1 MPADL
6 ETLLTGAVGDVHPRP
21 VDTAELWRRGRRQR
35 RVRRAVPAVVAVAV
49 VALVGAALT
58 ALGPRPDAPVG
69 PIGDG
74 RLDTT
79 GWSRLPAGR
88 VDVDAIVDAS
98 ADDLEVV
105 ASLPGDPGPTAL
117 FDVRADGT
125 VVAVS
130 HDPRT
135 GGLMLRAPGDRRWR
149 RLGMPVPFLVDDA
162 GIALHRVQWGPDGR
176 IYLTGMAPDAEAR
189 GRGLTQI
196 AVVEVDGTV
205 VGARENDGGQTEG
218 VLFAGGF
225 AWQRQQSEEGRE
237 RWQPLAEVGGRV
249 LPMPQQRA
257 GEWEDTVG
265 PDGMTVRSRWG
276 GPPDVALV
284 LQRQIG
290 DRRADWRFP
299 DGVGGLELPGPLV
312 AAGRRT
318 ALLHVTRP
326 AGGPLAWVTGEREP
340 DGRAVLVA
348 SADGALRALHLP
360 GDLDGGEVG
369 IHEMGWP
376 AVIGADDYLYW
387 VGHDAAGVAQLVR
400 YRHPLD

>member
-35 RVRRAVPAVVAVAV
+35 GVRRAVPAVVAVAV

-58 ALGPRPDAPVG
+58 ALGSRPDAPVG

-105 ASLPGDPGPTAL
+105 ASLPGNPGPTAL
-117 FDVRADGT
+117 FDVRTDGT

-135 GGLMLRAPGDRRWR
+135 GGLMLRAPGDSRWR

-176 IYLTGMAPDAEAR
+176 LYLTGMAPDAEAR

-218 VLFAGGF
+218 LLFADGF

-257 GEWEDTVG
+257 GEWEDEVA
-265 PDGMTVRSRWG
+265 PDGMVARSGWREAPATDLLLDVRVGERGHEWVL
-276 GPPDVALV
+276 PDDA
-284 LQRQIG
+284 
-290 DRRADWRFP
+290 A
-299 DGVGGLELPGPLV
+299 GLELPGPR
-312 AAGRRT
+312 AGAGLRT
-318 ALLHVTRP
+318 AFLHVTQP
-326 AGGPLAWVTGEREP
+326 GDGPLAWLTGERSP
-340 DGRAVLVA
+340 NGRALLVVR
-348 SADGALRALHLP
+348 ADGTLRAVHLP
-360 GDLDGGEVG
+360 GELDGGDPDV
-369 IHEMGWP
+369 HEMDWL

-400 YRHPLD
+400 YRHPLP